1 MGVAKLK
8 DTENTIK
15 QSKLEVHAADAK
27 RVKMTSR
34 VSHNWLQ
41 LITSDW
47 IKKWSEF
54 FFTLSM

>member
-34 VSHNWLQ
+34 VSYNWLR

-54 FFTLSM
+54 FLR